1 LSIIF
6 TEIRQVNIYRSGNQQ
21 VKILALFWHSKFQN
35 AKRMKTIF
43 SIVFLHLF
51 LFQGVQLNAQEKWM
65 LNECISYGL
74 KNNLKLNNA
83 RLSEEIVK
91 QDYRQSKFNL
101 LPGIGAGADAGRN
114 YGRSVDPNTNGIITT
129 SFFNNSYYLGASV
142 DVFKGMMLQNQIRYQ
157 KFRKEA
163 AQNYREN
170 ATDDLAFEIMDAFY
184 SVIYQQE
191 LLKIANEQ
199 KEISE
204 LNLKKM
210 EILVSTGLKAPT
222 DLLEVK
228 ANFEKDELFCI
239 QTNNNIE
246 AAWIKLKKA
255 MNLPADQQIEITS
268 GEEQPVEES
277 ALSADVP
284 ELYKEYCSWS
294 PYLRQYE
301 NELKASEKI
310 VSIRKAGY
318 YPSVRLQAS
327 YNTGFYETNKDE
339 SEKTIAF
346 NDQIKNNQSQFVGA
360 TLSIPIFSKNSVR
373 TDVKQSKLAMEQAQT
388 TLEQTRQT
396 LIYEMEQNYNELT
409 ASWKELQQ
417 SEKQLEADKL
427 AFEASQKK
435 FNQGLINVVE
445 FYTVKTRLASTTN
458 QVLHSKLVLEMKKRI
473 FDFYRGKR
481 FWESPL

>member
-1 LSIIF
+1 M
-6 TEIRQVNIYRSGNQQ
+6 
-21 VKILALFWHSKFQN
+21 ALFWHNKFQN

-43 SIVFLHLF
+43 SIVFLHLI
-51 LFQGVQLNAQEKWM
+51 LFQGVLLNAQEKWT

-91 QDYRQSKFNL
+91 QDYRQSRFNL
-101 LPGIGAGADAGRN
+101 LPGVSAGADAGRN

-163 AQNYREN
+163 AENYREN

-184 SVIYQQE
+184 TVVYQQE
-191 LLKIANEQ
+191 LLRIANEQ

-210 EILVSTGLKAPT
+210 EILVSTGLKATT

-239 QTNNNIE
+239 QTSNNIE

-255 MNLPADQQIEITS
+255 MNFPADQEIEIAS
-268 GEEQPVEES
+268 GEEQPVGES
-277 ALSADVP
+277 NFSADLA
-284 ELYKEYCSWS
+284 ELFKAYCSWS

-373 TDVKQSKLAMEQAQT
+373 SDVKQSKLAMEQAQT

-458 QVLHSKLVLEMKKRI
+458 QVLHSRLVLEMKRRI
-473 FDFYRGKR
+473 FDFYGGKR
-481 FWESPL
+481 FWE

>member
-1 LSIIF
+1 M
-6 TEIRQVNIYRSGNQQ
+6 
-21 VKILALFWHSKFQN
+21 ALFWHRKFQN
-35 AKRMKTIF
+35 AERMKTIF
-43 SIVFLHLF
+43 SIVLLLTILF
-51 LFQGVQLNAQEKWM
+51 SGVQLNAQEKWT

-101 LPGIGAGADAGRN
+101 LPGIAAGADAGRN

-142 DVFKGMMLQNQIRYQ
+142 DVFKGMMLQNQVRYQ

-163 AQNYREN
+163 AENYREN
-170 ATDDLAFEIMDAFY
+170 ATDDLAFEVMDAFY

-239 QTNNNIE
+239 QTSNNIE

-255 MNLPADQQIEITS
+255 MNLPADQQIDIAS
-268 GEEQPVEES
+268 GEELPVEES
-277 ALSADVP
+277 ALSADVA
-284 ELYKEYCSWS
+284 ELFKEYCSWS

-373 TDVKQSKLAMEQAQT
+373 SDVKQSKLAMEQAQT

-458 QVLHSKLVLEMKKRI
+458 QVLHSRLVLEMKKRI
-473 FDFYRGKR
+473 FDFYRGTR
-481 FWESPL
+481 FWE

>member
-1 LSIIF
+1 MSIIF
-6 TEIRQVNIYRSGNQQ
+6 TEISQLNVYCTGKQH
-21 VKILALFWHSKFQN
+21 VDFLALFWHSKSQN

-51 LFQGVQLNAQEKWM
+51 LFPGIQLNAQEKWT

-83 RLSEEIVK
+83 LLSEEIVK
-91 QDYRQSKFNL
+91 QDYRQTKFNL
-101 LPGIGAGADAGRN
+101 LPGIAAGADAGRN

-163 AQNYREN
+163 AENYREN

-184 SVIYQQE
+184 TVVYQQE

-239 QTNNNIE
+239 QTSNNIE

-255 MNLPADQQIEITS
+255 MNLPADQQIEIAS

-277 ALSADVP
+277 ALSADVT
-284 ELYKEYCSWS
+284 ELFKEYCSWS

-301 NELKASEKI
+301 NELKASEKF

-346 NDQIKNNQSQFVGA
+346 HDQIKNNQSQFVGA
-360 TLSIPIFSKNSVR
+360 TLSIPIFSRNSVR

-409 ASWKELQQ
+409 AAWKELQQ

-458 QVLHSKLVLEMKKRI
+458 QVLHSRLVLEMKKRI

-481 FWESPL
+481 FWE

>member
-1 LSIIF
+1 MSIIF
-6 TEIRQVNIYRSGNQQ
+6 TEIIHLNIYRVEKQHVNF
-21 VKILALFWHSKFQN
+21 LALFWHIKFQN
-35 AKRMKTIF
+35 VKRMKTIF

-51 LFQGVQLNAQEKWM
+51 LFLGIQLNAQEKWT

-83 RLSEEIVK
+83 RLSEEIIK

-101 LPGIGAGADAGRN
+101 LPGIAAGADAGRN

-163 AQNYREN
+163 AENYREN
-170 ATDDLAFEIMDAFY
+170 ATDDLAFEVMDAFY

-255 MNLPADQQIEITS
+255 MNLPADQQIEIAS
-268 GEEQPVEES
+268 REEQPIEES
-277 ALSADVP
+277 ALSADVT
-284 ELYKEYCSWS
+284 ELFKEYCSWS

-318 YPSVRLQAS
+318 YPSVKLQAS

-373 TDVKQSKLAMEQAQT
+373 SDVKQSKLAMEQAQT

-458 QVLHSKLVLEMKKRI
+458 QVLHSTLVLEMKKRI

-481 FWESPL
+481 FWE

>member
-1 LSIIF
+1 
-6 TEIRQVNIYRSGNQQ
+6 
-21 VKILALFWHSKFQN
+21 
-35 AKRMKTIF
+35 MKTIF
-43 SIVFLHLF
+43 SIVFLISI
-51 LFQGVQLNAQEKWM
+51 LFQVIQLNAQEKWT
-65 LNECISYGL
+65 LNECILFGL
-74 KNNLKLNNA
+74 KNNLNLNNV

-101 LPGIGAGADAGRN
+101 LPGIAAGADAGRN

-129 SFFNNSYYLGASV
+129 SFFNNSYYIGASV
-142 DVFKGMMLQNQIRYQ
+142 DVFKGLMLQNQIRYQ
-157 KFRKEA
+157 KFRKDA
-163 AQNYREN
+163 AENLREN

-184 SVIYQQE
+184 SVVYQQE

-210 EILVSTGLKAPT
+210 EIMVSTGLKAPT

-239 QTNNNIE
+239 QTSNNIE

-255 MNLPADQQIEITS
+255 MNLQADQQIVINS
-268 GEEQPVEES
+268 GEELPIEES
-277 ALSADVP
+277 PLVTDVP
-284 ELYKEYCSWS
+284 ELFKAYCSWS

-310 VSIRKAGY
+310 VNIRKAGY

-339 SEKTIAF
+339 SERTIAF
-346 NDQIKNNQSQFVGA
+346 NNQIKNNQSQFLGA

-373 TDVKQSKLAMEQAQT
+373 SDVKQSKLAMEQAQT
-388 TLEQTRQT
+388 TLELTRQT
-396 LIYEMEQNYNELT
+396 LIYEMEQEYNELN
-409 ASWKELQQ
+409 AAWKELQQ
-417 SEKQLEADKL
+417 SKKQLEAEKL

-458 QVLHSKLVLEMKKRI
+458 QVLHSRLVLEMKNRI

-481 FWESPL
+481 FWE

>member
-1 LSIIF
+1 
-6 TEIRQVNIYRSGNQQ
+6 
-21 VKILALFWHSKFQN
+21 
-35 AKRMKTIF
+35 MKTIF
-43 SIVFLHLF
+43 SIVFLLTI
-51 LFQGVQLNAQEKWM
+51 LFQGVLLNAQEKWT
-65 LNECISYGL
+65 LNDCISYGL

-101 LPGIGAGADAGRN
+101 LPGIAAGADAGRN

-142 DVFKGMMLQNQIRYQ
+142 DVFKGLMLQNQIRYQ

-163 AQNYREN
+163 AENYREN
-170 ATDDLAFEIMDAFY
+170 ASDDLAFEIMDAFY
-184 SVIYQQE
+184 TVVYQQE

-239 QTNNNIE
+239 QTSNTIE

-255 MNLPADQQIEITS
+255 MNLPADQQIEIAS
-268 GEEQPVEES
+268 GEEQPIEES
-277 ALSADVP
+277 ALSTDVT
-284 ELYKEYCSWS
+284 ELFKEYCSWS

-310 VSIRKAGY
+310 VSVRKAGY

-373 TDVKQSKLAMEQAQT
+373 SDVKQSKLAMEQAKT

-458 QVLHSKLVLEMKKRI
+458 QVLHSRLVLEMKKRI
-473 FDFYRGKR
+473 FDFYRGTR
-481 FWESPL
+481 FWE

>member
-1 LSIIF
+1 
-6 TEIRQVNIYRSGNQQ
+6 
-21 VKILALFWHSKFQN
+21 
-35 AKRMKTIF
+35 MKTIF
-43 SIVFLHLF
+43 SIVFLLTI
-51 LFQGVQLNAQEKWM
+51 LFQGVLLNAQEKWT
-65 LNECISYGL
+65 LNDCISYGL

-101 LPGIGAGADAGRN
+101 LPGIEAGADAGRN

-142 DVFKGMMLQNQIRYQ
+142 DVFKGLMLQNQIRYQ

-163 AQNYREN
+163 AENYREN
-170 ATDDLAFEIMDAFY
+170 ASDDLAFEIMDAFY
-184 SVIYQQE
+184 TVVYQQE

-239 QTNNNIE
+239 QTSNTIE

-255 MNLPADQQIEITS
+255 MNLPADQQIEIAS
-268 GEEQPVEES
+268 GEEQPIEES
-277 ALSADVP
+277 TLSTDVT
-284 ELYKEYCSWS
+284 ELFKEYCSWS

-301 NELKASEKI
+301 NELMASEKI
-310 VSIRKAGY
+310 VSVRKAGY

-373 TDVKQSKLAMEQAQT
+373 SDVKQSKLAMEQAKT

-458 QVLHSKLVLEMKKRI
+458 QVLHSRLVLEMKKRI
-473 FDFYRGKR
+473 FDFYRGTR
-481 FWESPL
+481 FWE